1 MQRMAEDGEDHRN
14 GEVSFWMHA
23 LGSRPSRPRLAA
35 DGEADVVVVG
45 GGLSGLWAAH
55 HVLNARPDLRVMVL
69 EGQQVGYGAS
79 GRNGGWLSQ
88 LIPGN
93 RAIYASGPTGP
104 EGVQRLQQA
113 MLDGITGVVRVAGEY
128 GLDIDAHR
136 GGNLVIATN
145 RAGLARLEARRAAD
159 LHHGLAA
166 DRVTRL
172 SPAEVSSRIAVHGAT
187 GGLLY
192 PDVTRI
198 NPAKLVTGL
207 ADALERRGVVIHE
220 HSRVTTIDPGCVVA
234 NGCTVRSPRVLIATE
249 GYSGPLL
256 GARRIVPVNSS
267 MIATHVL
274 TDAEWA
280 HIGWRGLECLSDAA
294 HTFIYAQRTAD
305 GRIAIGGRGNPYR
318 FASGTGG
325 DGRTPAA
332 TVQLLA
338 DRLHTYFPEVQFR
351 VEHAWSGVL
360 GVSRDWCTSVRFDPT
375 TGIGHTVGYA
385 GHGVTTAYAAS
396 RSLVDLA
403 LGLPT
408 TATNLPWV
416 DHRSRSW
423 EPEPIRWVGIHSMY
437 RLFRIADWWEERR
450 DADSTC
456 WLGRM
461 AGHLAGLHG

>member
-1 MQRMAEDGEDHRN
+1 MLRMTEEHRN
-14 GEVSFWMHA
+14 GGVSFWMHA
-23 LGSRPSRPRLAA
+23 LGPRPARPLLAA
-35 DGEADVVVVG
+35 DTEADVVVVG

-55 HVLNARPDLRVMVL
+55 HVHSVRPDLRVMVL
-69 EGQQVGYGAS
+69 EADHVGYGAS

-104 EGVQRLQQA
+104 DGVRRLQQA

-136 GGNLVIATN
+136 GGNLVVATN
-145 RAGLARLEARRAAD
+145 RAGLARLETRRAAD
-159 LHHGLAA
+159 VHHGLAA
-166 DRVTRL
+166 DRVMRL
-172 SPAEVSSRIAVHGAT
+172 TPAEVATHVAVHDAT
-187 GGLLY
+187 GGLFY

-207 ADALERRGVVIHE
+207 AAALEQRGVVIHE
-220 HSRVTTIDPGCVVA
+220 HSRVTTIEPGRVIA
-234 NGCTVRSPRVLIATE
+234 SGRTVSSPRVLIATE

-256 GARRIVPVNSS
+256 GTRRIVPVNSS

-274 TDAEWA
+274 TDAEWE

-318 FASGTGG
+318 FGSGTGG

-338 DRLHTYFPEVQFR
+338 DRLHTYFPDVPFR

-360 GVSRDWCTSVRFDPT
+360 GVSRDWCTSVRFDAA

-408 TATNLPWV
+408 PATQLPWV

-423 EPEPIRWVGIHSMY
+423 EPEPLRWVGIHSMY

-450 DADSTC
+450 DAERTC
-456 WLGRM
+456 WLGRT

>member
-1 MQRMAEDGEDHRN
+1 MVDAWRN
-14 GEVSFWMHA
+14 GDVSFWMHQ
-23 LGSRPSRPRLAA
+23 LGPRPARAPLAA
-35 DGEADVVVVG
+35 DVDADVVVVG
-45 GGLSGLWAAH
+45 AGLSGLWAAH
-55 HVLNARPDLRVMVL
+55 HLLSARPDLRIVVL
-69 EGQQVGYGAS
+69 EGEHVGYGAS

-93 RAIYASGPTGP
+93 RTIYAAGPTGP
-104 EGVQRLQQA
+104 QGVQRLQQS

-136 GGNLVIATN
+136 GGNLVVATN

-159 LHHGLAA
+159 VHHGLAA
-166 DRVTRL
+166 DRVARL
-172 SPAEVSSRIAVHGAT
+172 SPTEVASHIAVRGTT
-187 GGLLY
+187 GGLYY

-198 NPAKLVTGL
+198 NPAKLVVGL
-207 ADALERRGVVIHE
+207 ASVLEERGVVVHE
-220 HSRVTTIDPGCVVA
+220 HSRVDTVEPGRVAA
-234 NGCTVRSPRVLIATE
+234 NGHTVRAPRILITTE

-256 GARRIVPVNSS
+256 GARRIVPINSS
-267 MIATHVL
+267 MIATQVL
-274 TDAEWA
+274 SDDEWA

-318 FASGTGG
+318 FGSGTGG

-332 TVQLLA
+332 TVRLLV
-338 DRLHTYFPEVQFR
+338 DRLHTYFPDVAFR

-360 GVSRDWCTSVRFDPT
+360 GVSRDWCTSVHFDRA
-375 TGIGHTVGYA
+375 TGVGHTVGYA

-408 TATNLPWV
+408 PAASLPWV
-416 DHRSRSW
+416 DHRPRPW
-423 EPEPIRWVGIHSMY
+423 EPEPVRWMGVHSMY

-450 DADSTC
+450 GAEGTC

>member
-1 MQRMAEDGEDHRN
+1 MPETYRN
-14 GEVSFWMHA
+14 GGVSFWMEGLGHRSDRAA
-23 LGSRPSRPRLAA
+23 LGA
-35 DGEADVVVVG
+35 DVAADVVIVG
-45 GGLSGLWAAH
+45 AGMSGLWAAH
-55 HVLNARPDLRVMVL
+55 HVLSVRPDLSVVVL
-69 EGQQVGYGAS
+69 DAEHVGYGAS

-93 RAIYASGPTGP
+93 RSHYAAGPTGAG
-104 EGVQRLQQA
+104 GVQRLQQA

-136 GGNLVIATN
+136 GGNLVVATN

-159 LHHGLAA
+159 IHHGLAA
-166 DRVTRL
+166 DQVQRL
-172 SPAEVSSRIAVHGAT
+172 SPKEVAARIDVHGAT
-187 GGLLY
+187 GGLHY

-198 NPAKLVTGL
+198 DPAKLVTGL
-207 ADALERRGVVIHE
+207 AAVLEQRGVVIHE
-220 HSRVTTIDPGCVVA
+220 RSRVDLVEPGRVTA
-234 NGCTVRSPRVLIATE
+234 NGHTVTAPRILLATE

-267 MIATHVL
+267 MIATQVL
-274 TDAEWA
+274 TDDQWA
-280 HIGWRGLECLSDAA
+280 RIGWSGLDCLSDAA

-318 FASGTGG
+318 FRSGTGG

-332 TVQLLA
+332 TVELLL
-338 DRLHTYFPEVQFR
+338 DRLRTYFPDVPFEVA
-351 VEHAWSGVL
+351 HAWSGVL
-360 GVSRDWCTSVRFDPT
+360 GVSRDWCTSVQYDRA

-403 LGLPT
+403 LELPT
-408 TATNLPWV
+408 PATTLPWV

-437 RLFRIADWWEERR
+437 RLFRLADWWEERR
-450 DADSTC
+450 DAETTC